1 MANLGNAWHLPSNPE
16 PIGNAGMRAPV
27 FPTDP
32 VPTVTVFSGNQFQ
45 GSGNPGN
52 QLQDGSAVSFKQA
65 TDTAWQTVPLIFA
78 TAIGNNKY
86 YSAAIPVGT
95 FPAGTVVQYYLRIA
109 YDDHATTFLLA
120 AAGDM
125 ISITTGDESAARSAP
140 FTFTIETPD
149 KRGQWGQPLTLPN
162 VGIHAHVLP
171 NGLVLMWG
179 RRDNPQQSLD
189 TDPASPLG
197 PGLPA
202 APPAT
207 CTPFLWNPANGDT
220 TPTPQPTLPDG
231 RTNANL
237 FCSSHAFLPDGR
249 LLVAGGHLADSHGL
263 NQAAIYDSAANTWTP
278 TAAMNDGRWYPT
290 AITLP
295 TGSVLVLSGS
305 FFNPAQTPSVANNVV
320 PQVWSNGNFTSVA
333 PIPDAAFDLYPRMH
347 VASTGIVYMTS
358 LVQTWSLDVSGA
370 GTWTAPPNLTRQ
382 NGLCDYAPSV
392 LYDVDKVLF
401 VGGGNPP
408 TANAETINLG
418 QARPAW
424 QPTGAM
430 NFPRRQ
436 HNATILPDGTVL
448 VTGGTRGGGDPGTA
462 EAFNDL
468 DPGQPVH
475 IAELWDP
482 RTGQWTELAA
492 EKTDRCYHSTAV
504 LLPDGRVLSAGS
516 GEFIL
521 NEGTPQQVAND
532 PHDSHT
538 DAQVFSPPYL
548 FKGPQPEI
556 TSAPGSVHYG
566 DTFEIG
572 TAQPEEIATISLIRL
587 SSVTHSFNASQR
599 INFLLPNVEG
609 GILKATAPPN
619 ANVCPP
625 GYYML
630 FILNSQ
636 GVPSVAKIVQVS
648 APAAAAAHALEA
660 AQPGVPRAG
669 APVSAH
675 VSPRDAFALRAVV
688 RDAASGTRVVVGIMG
703 VCPYGIAACWGGA
716 NEVLRSLEGVR
727 YVDPIPDGDTSTAT
741 VYLEDGRLP
750 ALSHWNDQFRR
761 MVRETYVLRGI
772 EVTLEGTLEER
783 DGVLVLAGEDGRPPV
798 ELTPL
803 GPGQKIQWDRAAAA
817 PEALEPAEATA
828 YGTLTRS
835 GRGADAQ
842 QLAVTGPLSQTEAG
856 YRLQVRLVEFLRSP
870 EPGLRSKAYEPN

>member
-1 MANLGNAWHLPSNPE
+1 MANLGNAWHFPSNPE
-16 PIGNAGMRAPV
+16 PLGNAGMRDPV

-45 GSGNPGN
+45 GGGNPGN
-52 QLQDGSAVSFKQA
+52 QLQDGSAVLFKQA

-95 FPAGTVVQYYLRIA
+95 FPIGTVVQYYLSIA

-120 AAGDM
+120 APGDM
-125 ISITTGDESAARSAP
+125 LSIATGDEAAAQAAP

-149 KRGQWGQPLTLPN
+149 KRGQWGELLTLPN

-197 PGLPA
+197 PGLPP

-220 TPTPQPTLPDG
+220 TPTPQPTLADG

-278 TAAMNDGRWYPT
+278 TATMNDGRWYPT

-347 VASTGIVYMTS
+347 VASTGLLYMTS
-358 LVQTWSLDVSGA
+358 LVQTWSLDVSGT
-370 GTWTAPPNLTRQ
+370 GTWAAPPNVTRQ

-408 TANAETINLG
+408 TANAETIDLS
-418 QARPAW
+418 QARLAW
-424 QPTGAM
+424 LPTGAM

-482 RTGQWTELAA
+482 KTGQWTELAA

-504 LLPDGRVLSAGS
+504 LLPDARVLSAGS

-521 NEGTPQQVAND
+521 NEGTPQQVEND
-532 PHDSHT
+532 PKDSHT
-538 DAQVFSPPYL
+538 DVQLFSPPYL

-556 TSAPGSVHYG
+556 TSAPDSVQYG

-599 INFLLPNVEG
+599 INFLLPQVEG
-609 GILKATAPPN
+609 GSLKATAPPN

-625 GYYML
+625 GYYLL

-636 GVPSVAKIVQVS
+636 GVPSVAKILLVSAPTTAAAQVREAARPEALAVS
-648 APAAAAAHALEA
+648 APA
-660 AQPGVPRAG
+660 
-669 APVSAH
+669 SAH
-675 VSPRDAFALRAVV
+675 VAPRDAFALRAMV
-688 RDAASGTRVVVGIMG
+688 RDTASGTPVVVGILG

-741 VYLEDGRLP
+741 VYLEDERLP
-750 ALSHWNDQFRR
+750 ALDHWNDQFRQ
-761 MVRETYVLRGI
+761 MVHETYVLRGV
-772 EVTLEGTLEER
+772 EVTLKGTVEER
-783 DGVLVLAGEDGRPPV
+783 DGVLVLAGEGRRPPV

-817 PEALEPAEATA
+817 PEALDSAEATA
-828 YGTLTRS
+828 YGTLIRS
-835 GRGADAQ
+835 RPGAGAQ
-842 QLAVTGPLSQTEAG
+842 QLAVTGPLSQAEAG

-870 EPGLRSKAYEPN
+870 EPGLRS